1 MSMRRESDNGTE
13 DLIEEADIE
22 RLVRTF
28 YGRAREDEILG
39 PVFAAHVD
47 DWEHHLLRIQDFW
60 SSVVHRSGR
69 YRGRPVP
76 AHVPLPIDATHFDR
90 WLELF
95 EKTARDV
102 CRPQA
107 ADIFIERARMIAAS
121 LEMAMATHAGVILP
135 PGGRYRRSP
144 GDGIS

>member
-1 MSMRRESDNGTE
+1 MNARNESGYGTE

-39 PVFAAHVD
+39 PVFAAHVE
-47 DWEHHLLRIQDFW
+47 DWEHHLRRIRDFW
-60 SSVVHRSGR
+60 SSVVLRSGR

-95 EKTARDV
+95 EETAREV
-102 CRPQA
+102 CTPQA
-107 ADIFIERARMIAAS
+107 ADVFIERARMIAGS
-121 LEMAMATHAGVILP
+121 LEMAMATHAGMILP
-135 PGGRYRRSP
+135 PGGRYRRP
-144 GDGIS
+144 LGDGTS